1 MLNKSLL
8 SFFFRIVTAQQPLE
22 LTVNAPRREGKAG
35 EIMLVRQNA
44 VAEAPVNLKRTV
56 AVVRTE
62 STPQSVREVLINSFS
77 EQQQPEQQPSNKSN
91 NVSHLEDIAGN
102 LEASGGLPFHPQNPE
117 GSMIKEL
124 LLKTRLN
131 GLVPVMPSSSALSV
145 SVSGAS
151 APTVPSP
158 RRITAQGANEERTH
172 IYYLLKDVLLYP
184 YIYRS
189 LQPSG
194 VLEQLSIG

>member
-1 MLNKSLL
+1 M
-8 SFFFRIVTAQQPLE
+8 
-22 LTVNAPRREGKAG
+22 NAPRREAKAG

-56 AVVRTE
+56 AMVRTE

-77 EQQQPEQQPSNKSN
+77 EQQHQQQAQPSNKSN
-91 NVSHLEDIAGN
+91 NVSHLEDIAGS

-131 GLVPVMPSSSALSV
+131 GLVPVIPSSSALSV
-145 SVSGAS
+145 SVSSAS
-151 APTVPSP
+151 APTVPSA
-158 RRITAQGANEERTH
+158 RRIAAPGANEERTH
-172 IYYLLKDVLLYP
+172 IHYMD
-184 YIYRS
+184 I
-189 LQPSG
+189 
-194 VLEQLSIG
+194 

>member
-1 MLNKSLL
+1 ML
-8 SFFFRIVTAQQPLE
+8 FFRIVTAQQPLE
-22 LTVNAPRREGKAG
+22 LTVNAPRREAKAG

-77 EQQQPEQQPSNKSN
+77 EQQHQEQSSHKSN
-91 NVSHLEDIAGN
+91 NVSRLEDIAGN

-131 GLVPVMPSSSALSV
+131 GLVPVIPSSSALSV
-145 SVSGAS
+145 SVSSAS
-151 APTVPSP
+151 APTVPSA
-158 RRITAQGANEERTH
+158 RRIAAPGANEERRRIH
-172 IYYLLKDVLLYP
+172 IHYLLNVFNEAFFSDL
-184 YIYRS
+184 
-189 LQPSG
+189 
-194 VLEQLSIG
+194 

>member
-1 MLNKSLL
+1 ML
-8 SFFFRIVTAQQPLE
+8 FFRIVTAQQPLE
-22 LTVNAPRREGKAG
+22 LTVNAPRREAKAG

-77 EQQQPEQQPSNKSN
+77 EQQHQEQPSKSN
-91 NVSHLEDIAGN
+91 NVSRLEDIAGN

-131 GLVPVMPSSSALSV
+131 GLVPVIPSSSALSV
-145 SVSGAS
+145 SVSSAS
-151 APTVPSP
+151 APTVPSA
-158 RRITAQGANEERTH
+158 RRIAAPGANEERTH
-172 IYYLLKDVLLYP
+172 IHYLLNVFNEAFFSDL
-184 YIYRS
+184 
-189 LQPSG
+189 
-194 VLEQLSIG
+194 

>member
-1 MLNKSLL
+1 
-8 SFFFRIVTAQQPLE
+8 
-22 LTVNAPRREGKAG
+22 
-35 EIMLVRQNA
+35 MLVRQNA

-77 EQQQPEQQPSNKSN
+77 EQQHQQQEQPSNKSN
-91 NVSHLEDIAGN
+91 NVSHLEDIAGS

-131 GLVPVMPSSSALSV
+131 GLVPVIPSSSALSV
-145 SVSGAS
+145 SVSSAS
-151 APTVPSP
+151 APTVPSA
-158 RRITAQGANEERTH
+158 RRIAAPGANEERTH
-172 IYYLLKDVLLYP
+172 IHYM
-184 YIYRS
+184 YI
-189 LQPSG
+189 
-194 VLEQLSIG
+194 

>member
-1 MLNKSLL
+1 ML
-8 SFFFRIVTAQQPLE
+8 FFRIVTAQQPLE
-22 LTVNAPRREGKAG
+22 LTVNAPRREAKAG

-44 VAEAPVNLKRTV
+44 VAAEAPVNLKRTV

-77 EQQQPEQQPSNKSN
+77 EQQHQEQSSHKSN
-91 NVSHLEDIAGN
+91 NVSRLEDIAGN

-131 GLVPVMPSSSALSV
+131 GLVPVIPSSSALSV

-158 RRITAQGANEERTH
+158 RRITAPPGANEESIH
-172 IYYLLKDVLLYP
+172 NYYLLKDVLYTVQYSYSYLL
-184 YIYRS
+184 S
-189 LQPSG
+189 KLQ
-194 VLEQLSIG
+194 

>member
-1 MLNKSLL
+1 M
-8 SFFFRIVTAQQPLE
+8 TAQQPLE
-22 LTVNAPRREGKAG
+22 LTVNAPRREAKAG

-77 EQQQPEQQPSNKSN
+77 EQQHQEQPSNKSN
-91 NVSHLEDIAGN
+91 NVSRLEDIAGS

-131 GLVPVMPSSSALSV
+131 GLVPVIPSSSALSV
-145 SVSGAS
+145 SVSSAS
-151 APTVPSP
+151 APTVPSA
-158 RRITAQGANEERTH
+158 RRIAAPGANEERRKIH
-172 IYYLLKDVLLYP
+172 IHYLLNVFNEALFSDL
-184 YIYRS
+184 
-189 LQPSG
+189 
-194 VLEQLSIG
+194 